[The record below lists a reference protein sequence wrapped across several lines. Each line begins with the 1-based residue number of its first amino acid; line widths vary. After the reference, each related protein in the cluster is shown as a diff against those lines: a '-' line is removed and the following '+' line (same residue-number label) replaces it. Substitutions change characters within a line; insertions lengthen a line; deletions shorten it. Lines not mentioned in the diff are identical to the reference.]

1 MFYSALS
8 PHGTA
13 DQSFFG
19 SKDMTQTTNL
29 WLYFLVVFGVVLL
42 PGLDM
47 AFVMGSSLLG
57 GRRSGMAAVGGII
70 AGGFCHL
77 CMGALGVA
85 VVLQWWPGLFRAM
98 LLGGAIYIA
107 WIGWTLLGSNSILL
121 PTPDQERASEAMIFR
136 RAMVTSLLNPK
147 AYLFMLAIFPQFLRP
162 GQGPL
167 WVQSGVLGAITALT
181 QAGVYGAMAFAAS
194 GASGWFDRHS
204 GAAVV
209 VARVMGMLL
218 LATAMLSAYQA
229 WRTA

>member
-1 MFYSALS
+1 
-8 PHGTA
+8 
-13 DQSFFG
+13 
-19 SKDMTQTTNL
+19 MTQTNTL

-77 CMGALGVA
+77 CMGALGAA

-98 LLGGAIYIA
+98 LMGGALYIA
-107 WIGWTLLGSNSILL
+107 WLGWTLLGANSVLL
-121 PTPDQERASEAMIFR
+121 PAPDQQRSSEARIFR

-181 QAGVYGAMAFAAS
+181 QAGVYGALAFAAS
-194 GASGWFDRHS
+194 GASGWFERHP
-204 GAAVV
+204 GAAVL
-209 VARVMGMLL
+209 VARAMGMLL
-218 LATAMLSAYQA
+218 LSTAILSGYQA
-229 WRTA
+229 WRMA

>member
-1 MFYSALS
+1 
-8 PHGTA
+8 
-13 DQSFFG
+13 
-19 SKDMTQTTNL
+19 MTQTYTL

-98 LLGGAIYIA
+98 LLGGALYIA
-107 WIGWTLLGSNSILL
+107 WIGWTLLGANSVLL
-121 PTPDQERASEAMIFR
+121 PAPAQQRASEGVIFR

-181 QAGVYGAMAFAAS
+181 QAGVYGALAFAAS
-194 GASGWFDRHS
+194 GASGWFARHP

-209 VARVMGMLL
+209 FARFMGLLL

-229 WRTA
+229 WRMA

>member
-1 MFYSALS
+1 MS
-8 PHGTA
+8 
-13 DQSFFG
+13 
-19 SKDMTQTTNL
+19 QTNTL

-98 LLGGAIYIA
+98 LLGGALYIA
-107 WIGWTLLGSNSILL
+107 WLGWTLLGANSVLL
-121 PTPDQERASEAMIFR
+121 PTPEQQRASESMIFR
-136 RAMVTSLLNPK
+136 RAMITSLLNPK

-181 QAGVYGAMAFAAS
+181 QAAVYGALAFAAS
-194 GASGWFDRHS
+194 GASGWFERHP

-218 LATAMLSAYQA
+218 LATALLSAYQA
-229 WRTA
+229 WRMV

>member
-1 MFYSALS
+1 
-8 PHGTA
+8 
-13 DQSFFG
+13 
-19 SKDMTQTTNL
+19 MTQTYTL

-98 LLGGAIYIA
+98 LLGGALYIA
-107 WIGWTLLGSNSILL
+107 WIGWTLLGANSVLL
-121 PTPDQERASEAMIFR
+121 PAPAQQRASEGVIFR

-181 QAGVYGAMAFAAS
+181 QAGVYGALAFAAS
-194 GASGWFDRHS
+194 GASGWFVRHP

-209 VARVMGMLL
+209 VARCMGLLL

-229 WRTA
+229 WRMA

>member
-1 MFYSALS
+1 
-8 PHGTA
+8 
-13 DQSFFG
+13 
-19 SKDMTQTTNL
+19 MTQTGYL

-77 CMGALGVA
+77 LMGALGVA

-98 LLGGAIYIA
+98 LLGGAVYIA

-121 PTPDQERASEAMIFR
+121 PAANQERAPERIIFR

-162 GQGPL
+162 GLGPL

-181 QAGVYGAMAFAAS
+181 QAGVYGAVALAAS
-194 GASGWFDRHS
+194 GASGWFNRHP
-204 GAAVV
+204 AAAIV

-229 WRTA
+229 WHTA

>member
-1 MFYSALS
+1 
-8 PHGTA
+8 
-13 DQSFFG
+13 
-19 SKDMTQTTNL
+19 MTQTNTL

-85 VVLQWWPGLFRAM
+85 AILQWWPGLFRAM
-98 LLGGAIYIA
+98 LLGGALYIA
-107 WIGWTLLGSNSILL
+107 WIGWTLLGANSILL
-121 PTPDQERASEAMIFR
+121 PAPEQQRASEAIIFR

-181 QAGVYGAMAFAAS
+181 QAGVYGALAFAAS
-194 GASGWFDRHS
+194 GASGWFDRHP
-204 GAAVV
+204 GAAIV
-209 VARVMGMLL
+209 VARLMGILL
-218 LATAMLSAYQA
+218 LATAILSGYQA
-229 WRTA
+229 WRMA

>member
-1 MFYSALS
+1 
-8 PHGTA
+8 
-13 DQSFFG
+13 
-19 SKDMTQTTNL
+19 MTQTNTL

-42 PGLDM
+42 PGMDM

-85 VVLQWWPGLFRAM
+85 AILQWWPGLFRAM
-98 LLGGAIYIA
+98 LLGGALYIA
-107 WIGWTLLGSNSILL
+107 WIGWMLLGANSILL
-121 PTPDQERASEAMIFR
+121 PAPDQQRAAEGIIFR

-181 QAGVYGAMAFAAS
+181 QAGVYGALAFAAS
-194 GASGWFDRHS
+194 GASGWFGRHP
-204 GAAVV
+204 GAAIV
-209 VARVMGMLL
+209 VARLMGMLL
-218 LATAMLSAYQA
+218 LATAILSGYQA
-229 WRTA
+229 WRMA